1 MRPSFS
7 RIPKPPVALLPGEK
21 RQILAY
27 CMNLRVK
34 FLKQALA
41 AVASGF
47 TAVRTSRRAPV
58 ISVTALVLSLLAF
71 GAAGVA
77 PLPDASD
84 LPVTTVVEELPIPD
98 LATQIAEMAPKA
110 PEFISE
116 ERVRPG
122 DSLAALLERL
132 GVDDPEAASF
142 IKSDSTARALLTL
155 RPGRRVQASVSAEG
169 RLQSA
174 TATLSDGK
182 DNEDAA
188 RLVITRTLTGF
199 TATEIAASL
208 ERRVE
213 MRSGT
218 IHSSL
223 FAATD
228 AAQVP
233 DAVAT
238 QIVDMFSTNIDFA
251 SDLRRGDRFN
261 VVYETLWQGGDYVRS
276 GRVLAAEFRNGGK
289 TYEAVWFDQ
298 PGTQGGGSYFD
309 LKGTSLKQAFLK
321 SPLQFSRVTSGFAM
335 RMHPISGQWKQ
346 HKGIDF
352 AAPVGTPVRAAG
364 DGVIDFAG
372 VQGGYGNFV
381 LIQHGKTYS
390 TAYAHMSHFAAG
402 IRRGT
407 RVSQGEVIG
416 YVGTSGWSTGPH
428 LHYEFR
434 VNDDARD
441 PNSITAPVITALNGS
456 DLQRFQTVAG
466 NMSHRFGLL
475 SPRGDSLRVAAR

>member
-1 MRPSFS
+1 M
-7 RIPKPPVALLPGEK
+7 K
-21 RQILAY
+21 
-27 CMNLRVK
+27 LRKK
-34 FLKQALA
+34 FLQRVLA
-41 AVASGF
+41 AAATGFAS
-47 TAVRTSRRAPV
+47 VRASRKTPV
-58 ISVTALVLSLLAF
+58 ISATALVLSLLAF

-77 PLPDASD
+77 PLPDAAD
-84 LPVTTVVEELPIPD
+84 LPVTTVVEELTMPD
-98 LATQIAEMAPKA
+98 LAAQIAEMAPKA

-116 ERVRPG
+116 ERVRSG
-122 DSLAALLERL
+122 DSLAALMERL
-132 GVDDPEAASF
+132 GVDDPEATSF
-142 IKSDSTARALLTL
+142 IKSDPTARALLTL
-155 RPGRRVQASVSAEG
+155 RPGRRVQVSISAEG

-174 TATLSDGK
+174 SATLSDGRS
-182 DNEDAA
+182 NEEAA
-188 RLVITRTLTGF
+188 RLLISRTLTGF
-199 TATEIAASL
+199 TAEKNPALL

-261 VVYETLWQGGDYVRS
+261 VVYETLWQGGEYVRS
-276 GRVLAAEFRNGGK
+276 GRVLAAEFLNAGK

-298 PGTQGGGSYFD
+298 PGTHGGGSYFD
-309 LKGTSLKQAFLK
+309 LKGRSLKKAFLK

-335 RMHPISGQWKQ
+335 RMHPISGKWKQ

-352 AAPVGTPVRAAG
+352 AAPIGTPIRAAG
-364 DGVIDFAG
+364 NGVIDFAG
-372 VQGGYGNFV
+372 VNGGYGNFV

-390 TAYAHMSHFAAG
+390 TAYAHMSRFAAG

-407 RVSQGEVIG
+407 RVSRGEVIG

-434 VNDDARD
+434 VNNAARD
-441 PNSITAPVITALNGS
+441 PNSIAVSVVATLSGTEQ
-456 DLQRFQTVAG
+456 QRFEVIAG
-466 NMSHRFGLL
+466 TMRHRFGLL
-475 SPRGDSLRVAAR
+475 SPRRDNVRLAAR